1 MSLYGGM
8 TDTEN
13 ITEDIT
19 KQTDALMTGR
29 GTGGVRRDT
38 AGNEK
43 PDKTQEGSIFKIK
56 QETGNRRT

>member
-1 MSLYGGM
+1 METQGDTPRRQQAMSLYGGM

-43 PDKTQEGSIFKIK
+43 S
-56 QETGNRRT
+56 